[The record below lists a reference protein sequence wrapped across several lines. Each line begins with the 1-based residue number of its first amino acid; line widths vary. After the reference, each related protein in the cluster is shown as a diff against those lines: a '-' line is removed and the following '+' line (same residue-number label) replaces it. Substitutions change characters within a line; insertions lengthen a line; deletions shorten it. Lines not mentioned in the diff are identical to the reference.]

1 LPVAGFAAIRA
12 SVEIFAVA
20 CWCVCAT
27 AGFSDAAW
35 VLLFAVSLLL
45 QALLL
50 LLATWLLQASL
61 FLVSLLLVSM
71 LLLGSWLLQASL
83 LRLCAFAVSCRYT
96 VGSLAAVLALAPK

>member
-1 LPVAGFAAIRA
+1 MCAA
-12 SVEIFAVA
+12 
-20 CWCVCAT
+20 

-35 VLLFAVSLLL
+35 VPSFVVSLLL
-45 QALLL
+45 QSLQFTIGN
-50 LLATWLLQASL
+50 LAFAGYFVLD
-61 FLVSLLLVSM
+61 VVLLVSM